1 MALLRTKN
9 GSSDLALLD
18 QMFDT
23 FFDWQLPARFAYS
36 GTPLDLYEQ
45 DGKYVVEMSVPG
57 YDPKDINVEVNGG
70 TVSIFGQHSE
80 KSEKKDARY
89 HRREMR
95 HGSFSRTLAL
105 PQDLDADAVT
115 ASVDKGILKVELTP
129 MKPLSPKKIDVK
141 PA

>member
-1 MALLRTKN
+1 MALPKTKN
-9 GSSDLALLD
+9 GSSDLAMLD

-23 FFDWQLPARFAYS
+23 FFDWQRPARFAYS
-36 GTPLDLYEQ
+36 GTPLDLYER
-45 DGKYVVEMSVPG
+45 DGKYFIEMSVPG
-57 YDPKDINVEVNGG
+57 YDPSEINVEVTGG
-70 TVSIFGQHSE
+70 TVSIFGRHDE

-105 PQDLDADAVT
+105 PQDLDANAVT

-129 MKPLSPKKIDVK
+129 VKPLSPKKIQVK
-141 PA
+141 TA